1 MIVPIDEKYRIA
13 TDEHC
18 WMIQRLKHVRS
29 GKHAGQKIWESI
41 RFYPDITS
49 TVGGLYE
56 LQIRASTA
64 ETFGGALADS
74 KRIVTRLVTAL
85 NPQFEVSVSP
95 HIEGDE

>member
-56 LQIRASTA
+56 L
-64 ETFGGALADS
+64 
-74 KRIVTRLVTAL
+74 
-85 NPQFEVSVSP
+85 
-95 HIEGDE
+95 